1 MKEDFFIVVGILD
14 KSVIIFKGCDE
25 PQTLS
30 LYISDD
36 HSHSRSK
43 TRIGSL
49 HFTDGKLHLWINKL
63 RTSNSNYSQQTFE
76 MNFWKFLKQLK
87 YYSFLQEIYLLFLYK
102 FQNNK

>member
-63 RTSNSNYSQQTFE
+63 RTSNRNYSQQTFE
-76 MNFWKFLKQLK
+76 MNFWKFLNNWN
-87 YYSFLQEIYLLFLYK
+87 IILFYK
-102 FQNNK
+102 KSIFISVQIPK